1 MSVCLSNLIS
11 PPVKRK
17 MRERRNAR
25 MRYMGEFAE
34 LGIGEIKATTF
45 PSKKSFHIDAN
56 KYFVL
61 GKL

>member
-45 PSKKSFHIDAN
+45 PSKKKFHI
-56 KYFVL
+56 
-61 GKL
+61 G